1 MQAVPNSPT
10 MKFAALFV
18 AALVSAGSAL
28 AQPYPQKPI
37 RIIVPFPA
45 GGIADTFARS
55 IGQKL
60 NEAWSQPVVVENRT
74 GAGGNIGAE
83 AVAKAPPDGYTLVMG
98 NIGTHA
104 LNVTLFKSL
113 PFDPIRDFAPI
124 ALVLEADGL
133 LVVPPSLPV
142 SSVDDLIQ
150 LARSKPASLA
160 YGSAGMGTTSHLA
173 GELFKYLAKVDVTH
187 VPYKGNVPA
196 LTDLLGGQIQMMF
209 ATMPTA
215 LPHVRAGKLKPL
227 ASVRSARTKALPDL
241 PTMSEAALPGFDAN
255 NWIGLF
261 APAGTP
267 AEIVHLLNAEVVK
280 VMNTPEMRKRVET
293 EGATFSPMSAGQF
306 ADFVRKEIVDWGKI
320 IRAAGIT
327 AQ

>member
-1 MQAVPNSPT
+1 
-10 MKFAALFV
+10 MKFAALFF

-60 NEAWSQPVVVENRT
+60 NDAWSQPVVVENRA
-74 GAGGNIGAE
+74 GAGGNIGAQ

-104 LNVTLFKSL
+104 LNVTLFKNL
-113 PFDPIRDFAPI
+113 PFDPIRDFAPV

-133 LVVPPSLPV
+133 LVVPSSLPV
-142 SSVDDLIQ
+142 SSVDELIQ

-173 GELFKYLAKVDVTH
+173 GELFKHMSKVDITH

-215 LPHVRAGKLKPL
+215 LPHVKAGKLKAL
-227 ASVRSARTKALPDL
+227 ASIRSARTKALPDL
-241 PTMSEAALPGFDAN
+241 PTVAEAALRRFDAN

-267 AEIVHLLNAEVVK
+267 SEIVHLLNTEVVK

-306 ADFVRKEIVDWGKI
+306 ADFVRKEVVDWGKI

>member
-1 MQAVPNSPT
+1 M
-10 MKFAALFV
+10 MKFAALLF
-18 AALVSAGSAL
+18 AALVAADSAL

-60 NEAWSQPVVVENRT
+60 NDAWSQPVVVENRA
-74 GAGGNIGAE
+74 GAGGNIGAQ

-104 LNVTLFKSL
+104 LNVTLFKNL
-113 PFDPIRDFAPI
+113 PFDPIRDFAPV

-133 LVVPPSLPV
+133 LVVPPSLAV
-142 SSVDDLIQ
+142 GSVEDLIQ
-150 LARSKPASLA
+150 LARAKPASLA

-173 GELFKYLAKVDVTH
+173 GELFKYMAKVDITH

-196 LTDLLGGQIQMMF
+196 LTDLLGGQIQIMF

-215 LPHVRAGKLKPL
+215 LPHVKAGKLKAL
-227 ASVRSARTKALPDL
+227 ASIRSARTKALPEV
-241 PTMSEAALPGFDAN
+241 PTVSEALAGFDAN

-267 AEIVHLLNAEVVK
+267 TQVVQVLNAEVVK
-280 VMNTPEMRKRVET
+280 AMNTAEMRKRVEA
-293 EGATFSPMSAGQF
+293 EGATFSPMSAEQF
-306 ADFVRKEIVDWGKI
+306 ADFVRREVVDWGKI

>member
-1 MQAVPNSPT
+1 M
-10 MKFAALFV
+10 MKFAALFF
-18 AALVSAGSAL
+18 AALVAADSAL

-37 RIIVPFPA
+37 RIIVPFAA

-60 NEAWSQPVVVENRT
+60 TEAWSQPVVVENRP

-104 LNVTLFKSL
+104 LNVTLFRDL
-113 PFDPIRDFAPI
+113 PFDPIRDFAPV

-142 SSVDDLIQ
+142 SSVADLIQ

-173 GELFKYLAKVDVTH
+173 GELFKSMAKVDITH

-215 LPHVRAGKLKPL
+215 LPHVKAGKLKAL
-227 ASVRSARTKALPDL
+227 ASIRSARTKALPEL
-241 PTMSEAALPGFDAN
+241 PTVSEVLAGFDAN

-261 APAGTP
+261 APASTP
-267 AEIVHLLNAEVVK
+267 SQVVQLLNAEVVK
-280 VMNTPEMRKRVET
+280 VMNTAEMRKRVET
-293 EGATFSPMSAGQF
+293 EGATFSPMSAEQF
-306 ADFVRKEIVDWGKI
+306 ADFVRKEVIEWRTI

>member
-1 MQAVPNSPT
+1 
-10 MKFAALFV
+10 MKFAALFF

-60 NEAWSQPVVVENRT
+60 NDAWSQPVVVENRA

-104 LNVTLFKSL
+104 LNVTLFKDL
-113 PFDPIRDFAPI
+113 PFDPINDFAPV

-133 LVVPPSLPV
+133 LVVPPSLAV
-142 SSVDDLIQ
+142 GSVEDLIQ
-150 LARSKPASLA
+150 LARRKPASLA

-173 GELFKYLAKVDVTH
+173 GELFKSMAKVDITH

-215 LPHVRAGKLKPL
+215 LPHVKAGKLKAL
-227 ASVRSARTKALPDL
+227 ASIRSARTKALPGL
-241 PTMSEAALPGFDAN
+241 PTVSEAALRGFDAN

-267 AEIVHLLNAEVVK
+267 AEIVRLLNAEVVK
-280 VMNTPEMRKRVET
+280 VMNTPAMRKRVET

-306 ADFVRKEIVDWGKI
+306 ADFVRKEVVDWGKI
-320 IRAAGIT
+320 IRAAGIA

>member
-1 MQAVPNSPT
+1 
-10 MKFAALFV
+10 MKFAALLF
-18 AALVSAGSAL
+18 AALVSTGSAL

-55 IGQKL
+55 VGQKL
-60 NEAWSQPVVVENRT
+60 NEAWSQPVVVENRA

-104 LNVTLFKSL
+104 LNVTLFRDL
-113 PFDPIRDFAPI
+113 PFDPIRDFAPV

-142 SSVDDLIQ
+142 SSVEDLIQ

-173 GELFKYLAKVDVTH
+173 GELFKSMAKVDITH

-215 LPHVRAGKLKPL
+215 LPHVKAGKLKAL
-227 ASVRSARTKALPDL
+227 ASIRSARTKALPEL
-241 PTMSEAALPGFDAN
+241 PTVSEVLAGFDAN

-267 AEIVHLLNAEVVK
+267 SQVVQLLNAEVVK
-280 VMNTPEMRKRVET
+280 VMNRAAMRKRVET
-293 EGATFSPMSAGQF
+293 EGATFSPMSAEQF
-306 ADFVRKEIVDWGKI
+306 ADFVRKEVIEWRTI

>member
-60 NEAWSQPVVVENRT
+60 NEAWSQPVLVENRM

-104 LNVTLFKSL
+104 LNVTLFKDL
-113 PFDPIRDFAPI
+113 PFDPIRDFAPV

-133 LVVPPSLPV
+133 LVVHPSIPV
-142 SSVDDLIQ
+142 SNVDELIQ
-150 LARSKPASLA
+150 LARSKPGSLA

-173 GELFKYLAKVDVTH
+173 GELFKSMAKVDITH

-215 LPHVRAGKLKPL
+215 LPHVKAGKLKAL
-227 ASVRSARTKALPDL
+227 ASIRSARTKALPEV
-241 PTMSEAALPGFDAN
+241 PTVSEALAGFEAN

-267 AEIVHLLNAEVVK
+267 TQVVQLLNAEVVK
-280 VMNTPEMRKRVET
+280 AMNTAEMRKRVEM
-293 EGATFSPMSAGQF
+293 EGATFSPMSAEQF

>member
-1 MQAVPNSPT
+1 
-10 MKFAALFV
+10 MKKTLAGLCAALAF
-18 AALVSAGSAL
+18 AGSVW
-28 AQPYPQKPI
+28 AQSYPQRPI

-104 LNVTLFKSL
+104 LNVSLFQQL
-113 PFDPIRDFAPI
+113 PFDPVRDFAPI

-142 SSVDDLIQ
+142 SSVQDLIQ
-150 LARSKPASLA
+150 LARSKPGSLA

-173 GELFKYLAKVDVTH
+173 GELFKSMAKVDITH

-215 LPHVRAGKLKPL
+215 LPHVKAGKLKAL
-227 ASVRSARTKALPDL
+227 ASIRSARTKALPEV
-241 PTMSEAALPGFDAN
+241 PTVSEALAGFDAN

-267 AEIVHLLNAEVVK
+267 SEIVHLLNAEVVK
-280 VMNTPEMRKRVET
+280 VMNTAEMRKRVET
-293 EGATFSPMSAGQF
+293 EGATFSPMSAEQF
-306 ADFVRKEIVDWGKI
+306 ADFVRKEVIEWRKI

>member
-1 MQAVPNSPT
+1 
-10 MKFAALFV
+10 MKFAALFCAV
-18 AALVSAGSAL
+18 LASAGSAL

-37 RIIVPFPA
+37 RIVVPFAA

-60 NEAWSQPVVVENRT
+60 TEAWSQPVVVENRT

-104 LNVTLFKSL
+104 LNVTLFRDL

-142 SSVDDLIQ
+142 SSVDDLIR

-173 GELFKYLAKVDVTH
+173 GELFKSMAKVDITH

-215 LPHVRAGKLKPL
+215 LPHVKAGKLKAL
-227 ASVRSARTKALPDL
+227 ASIRSARTKAVPDL
-241 PTMSEAALPGFDAN
+241 PTVAEAALRGFDAN

-267 AEIVHLLNAEVVK
+267 SEIVHLLNTEVVK

-306 ADFVRKEIVDWGKI
+306 ADFVRKEVVDWGKI

>member
-1 MQAVPNSPT
+1 M
-10 MKFAALFV
+10 MKFAALFF
-18 AALVSAGSAL
+18 AALIAADSAL

-37 RIIVPFPA
+37 RIIVPFAA

-60 NEAWSQPVVVENRT
+60 TEAWSQPVVVENRT

-104 LNVTLFKSL
+104 LNVTLFKNL
-113 PFDPIRDFAPI
+113 PFDPIRDFAPV

-133 LVVPPSLPV
+133 LVVPPSLAV
-142 SSVDDLIQ
+142 GSVEDLIQ
-150 LARSKPASLA
+150 LARAKPASLA

-173 GELFKYLAKVDVTH
+173 GELFKYMAKVDITH

-196 LTDLLGGQIQMMF
+196 LTDLLGGQIQIMF

-215 LPHVRAGKLKPL
+215 LPHVKAGKLKAL
-227 ASVRSARTKALPDL
+227 ASIRSARTKALPEV
-241 PTMSEAALPGFDAN
+241 PTVSEALAGFDAN

-267 AEIVHLLNAEVVK
+267 TQVVQVLNAEVVK
-280 VMNTPEMRKRVET
+280 AMNTAEMRKRVEA
-293 EGATFSPMSAGQF
+293 EGATFSPMSAEQF
-306 ADFVRKEIVDWGKI
+306 ADFVRREVVDWGKI

>member
-1 MQAVPNSPT
+1 M
-10 MKFAALFV
+10 MKFAALFF
-18 AALVSAGSAL
+18 AALIAANSAL

-37 RIIVPFPA
+37 RIIVPFAA

-60 NEAWSQPVVVENRT
+60 TEAWSQPVVVENRT

-104 LNVTLFKSL
+104 LNVTLFKNL

-142 SSVDDLIQ
+142 RSVEDLIQ
-150 LARSKPASLA
+150 LARAKPASLA
-160 YGSAGMGTTSHLA
+160 YGSAGMGTTSQLA
-173 GELFKYLAKVDVTH
+173 GELFKYMAKVDITH

-196 LTDLLGGQIQMMF
+196 LTDLLGGQIQIMF

-215 LPHVRAGKLKPL
+215 LPHVRAGKLKAL
-227 ASVRSARTKALPDL
+227 ASIRSARTKALPEV
-241 PTMSEAALPGFDAN
+241 PTVSEALAGFDAN

-267 AEIVHLLNAEVVK
+267 TQVVQLLNAEVVK
-280 VMNTPEMRKRVET
+280 AMNTAEMRKRVEA
-293 EGATFSPMSAGQF
+293 EGATFSPMSAEQF
-306 ADFVRKEIVDWGKI
+306 ADFVRREVVDWGKI

>member
-1 MQAVPNSPT
+1 
-10 MKFAALFV
+10 MKFAALFF

-60 NEAWSQPVVVENRT
+60 NDAWSQPVVVENRA
-74 GAGGNIGAE
+74 GAG
-83 AVAKAPPDGYTLVMG
+83 G

-104 LNVTLFKSL
+104 LNVSLFQQL
-113 PFDPIRDFAPI
+113 PFDPVRDFAPI

-133 LVVPPSLPV
+133 LVVHPSIPV
-142 SSVDDLIQ
+142 SSVDELIQ
-150 LARSKPASLA
+150 LARSRPGSLA

-173 GELFKYLAKVDVTH
+173 GELFKYMAKVDLTH

-196 LTDLLGGQIQMMF
+196 ITDLLGGQIQMIF
-209 ATMPTA
+209 ATMPTV
-215 LPHVRAGKLKPL
+215 LPHVKAGKLKAL
-227 ASVRSARTKALPDL
+227 ASIRSAR
-241 PTMSEAALPGFDAN
+241 
-255 NWIGLF
+255 
-261 APAGTP
+261 
-267 AEIVHLLNAEVVK
+267 
-280 VMNTPEMRKRVET
+280 NTAEMRKRVET
-293 EGATFSPMSAGQF
+293 EGATFSPMSAEQF
-306 ADFVRKEIVDWGKI
+306 ADFVRKEVIEWRKI
-320 IRAAGIT
+320 IRAAGMT

>member
-1 MQAVPNSPT
+1 M
-10 MKFAALFV
+10 MKFAALFF
-18 AALVSAGSAL
+18 AALVAAGSAL

-37 RIIVPFPA
+37 RIIVPFAA

-60 NEAWSQPVVVENRT
+60 NEAWSQPVVVENRA

-104 LNVTLFKSL
+104 LNVSLFQQL
-113 PFDPIRDFAPI
+113 PFDPVRDFAPI

-142 SSVDDLIQ
+142 SSVEDLIQ

-173 GELFKYLAKVDVTH
+173 GELFTSMAKVDITH

-215 LPHVRAGKLKPL
+215 LPHVKAGKLKAL
-227 ASVRSARTKALPDL
+227 ASIRSARTKALPEL
-241 PTMSEAALPGFDAN
+241 PTVSEELAGFDAN

-267 AEIVHLLNAEVVK
+267 TQVVQLLNAEVVK
-280 VMNTPEMRKRVET
+280 VMNTAEMRKRVET
-293 EGATFSPMSAGQF
+293 EGATFSPMSAEQF
-306 ADFVRKEIVDWGKI
+306 AVFVRKEVIEWRKI

>member
-1 MQAVPNSPT
+1 MSWPMKAVPNSPT
-10 MKFAALFV
+10 MKFAALFF

-60 NEAWSQPVVVENRT
+60 NDAWSQPVVVENRA

-104 LNVTLFKSL
+104 LNVTLFKDL
-113 PFDPIRDFAPI
+113 PFDPIRDFAPV

-133 LVVPPSLPV
+133 LVVPPSLAV
-142 SSVDDLIQ
+142 SSVEDLIQ
-150 LARSKPASLA
+150 LARRKPASLA

-173 GELFKYLAKVDVTH
+173 GELFKSMAKVDITH

-209 ATMPTA
+209 ATMPT
-215 LPHVRAGKLKPL
+215 
-227 ASVRSARTKALPDL
+227 
-241 PTMSEAALPGFDAN
+241 
-255 NWIGLF
+255 
-261 APAGTP
+261 
-267 AEIVHLLNAEVVK
+267 
-280 VMNTPEMRKRVET
+280 
-293 EGATFSPMSAGQF
+293 
-306 ADFVRKEIVDWGKI
+306 
-320 IRAAGIT
+320 
-327 AQ
+327 

>member
-1 MQAVPNSPT
+1 
-10 MKFAALFV
+10 MKFAALLF

-60 NEAWSQPVVVENRT
+60 NEAWSQPVVVENRA

-98 NIGTHA
+98 SIGTHA
-104 LNVTLFKSL
+104 LNVTLFRDL
-113 PFDPIRDFAPI
+113 PFDPIRDFAPV

-142 SSVDDLIQ
+142 SSVEDLIQ
-150 LARSKPASLA
+150 LARGRPASLA

-173 GELFKYLAKVDVTH
+173 GELFKSMAKVDITH

-215 LPHVRAGKLKPL
+215 LPHVKAGKLKAL
-227 ASVRSARTKALPDL
+227 ASIRSARTKALPEL
-241 PTMSEAALPGFDAN
+241 PTVSEVLAGFDAN

-267 AEIVHLLNAEVVK
+267 SQVVQLLNAEVVK
-280 VMNTPEMRKRVET
+280 VMNTAEMRKRVET
-293 EGATFSPMSAGQF
+293 EGATFSPMSAEQF
-306 ADFVRKEIVDWGKI
+306 ADFVRKEVIEWRKI

>member
-1 MQAVPNSPT
+1 
-10 MKFAALFV
+10 MKFAALFF

-215 LPHVRAGKLKPL
+215 LPHVRAGKLKAL

>member
-10 MKFAALFV
+10 MKFAALLF

-28 AQPYPQKPI
+28 AQPYLQKPI

-55 IGQKL
+55 IGQKV
-60 NEAWSQPVVVENRT
+60 NEAWSQPVVVENRA

-98 NIGTHA
+98 SIGTHA
-104 LNVTLFKSL
+104 LNVTLFRDL
-113 PFDPIRDFAPI
+113 PFDPIRDFAPV

-142 SSVDDLIQ
+142 SSVEDLIQ
-150 LARSKPASLA
+150 LARGRPASLA

-173 GELFKYLAKVDVTH
+173 GELFKSMAKVDITH

-215 LPHVRAGKLKPL
+215 LPHVDGFLFALAARAGR
-227 ASVRSARTKALPDL
+227 AAARRGGTPPGRPGERLGLCAGAGRGPPGATHDERPFRGGGTAYFFGKALFQRGGP
-241 PTMSEAALPGFDAN
+241 
-255 NWIGLF
+255 
-261 APAGTP
+261 
-267 AEIVHLLNAEVVK
+267 
-280 VMNTPEMRKRVET
+280 
-293 EGATFSPMSAGQF
+293 
-306 ADFVRKEIVDWGKI
+306 
-320 IRAAGIT
+320 
-327 AQ
+327 

>member
-1 MQAVPNSPT
+1 
-10 MKFAALFV
+10 MKKTLAGLCAALAF
-18 AALVSAGSAL
+18 AGSVW
-28 AQPYPQKPI
+28 AQSYPQRPI

-60 NEAWSQPVVVENRT
+60 NEAWSQPVVVENRA
-74 GAGGNIGAE
+74 GAGGSIGAE

-104 LNVTLFKSL
+104 LNVTLFKNL
-113 PFDPIRDFAPI
+113 PFDPVRDFAPI

-142 SSVDDLIQ
+142 SSVQDLIQ
-150 LARSKPASLA
+150 LARSKPGSLA
-160 YGSAGMGTTSHLA
+160 YGSAGIGTTSHLA
-173 GELFKYLAKVDVTH
+173 GELFKSMAKVDITH

-215 LPHVRAGKLKPL
+215 LPHVKAGKLKAL
-227 ASVRSARTKALPDL
+227 ASIRSARTKALPEV
-241 PTMSEAALPGFDAN
+241 PTVSEALAGFDAN

-267 AEIVHLLNAEVVK
+267 TQIVQLLNAEVVK
-280 VMNTPEMRKRVET
+280 AMNTAEMRKRVET
-293 EGATFSPMSAGQF
+293 EGATFSPMSAEQF
-306 ADFVRKEIVDWGKI
+306 ADFVRREVVEWRKLIS
-320 IRAAGIT
+320 AAGIT

>member
-1 MQAVPNSPT
+1 
-10 MKFAALFV
+10 MKFAALFF
-18 AALVSAGSAL
+18 AALLSAGSAL
-28 AQPYPQKPI
+28 AQPYPLKPI

-55 IGQKL
+55 VGQKL
-60 NEAWSQPVVVENRT
+60 NEAWSQPVVVENRA

-98 NIGTHA
+98 SIGTHA
-104 LNVTLFKSL
+104 LNVTLFRDL
-113 PFDPIRDFAPI
+113 PFDPIRDFAPV

-142 SSVDDLIQ
+142 SSVEDLIQ

-173 GELFKYLAKVDVTH
+173 GELFKSMAKVDITH

-215 LPHVRAGKLKPL
+215 LPHVKAGKLKAL
-227 ASVRSARTKALPDL
+227 ASIRSARTKALPEL
-241 PTMSEAALPGFDAN
+241 PTVSEVLAGFDAN

-267 AEIVHLLNAEVVK
+267 SQVVQLLNAEVVK
-280 VMNTPEMRKRVET
+280 VMNTAEMRKRVET
-293 EGATFSPMSAGQF
+293 EGATFSPMSAEQF
-306 ADFVRKEIVDWGKI
+306 ADFVRKEVIEWRTI

>member
-55 IGQKL
+55 IGHKL

-104 LNVTLFKSL
+104 LNVTLFTDL

-133 LVVPPSLPV
+133 LVVAPSLPV
-142 SSVDDLIQ
+142 SSVDDLLQ
-150 LARSKPASLA
+150 LARSKPASPA
-160 YGSAGMGTTSHLA
+160 YGSAGMGATS
-173 GELFKYLAKVDVTH
+173 
-187 VPYKGNVPA
+187 P
-196 LTDLLGGQIQMMF
+196 
-209 ATMPTA
+209 
-215 LPHVRAGKLKPL
+215 
-227 ASVRSARTKALPDL
+227 
-241 PTMSEAALPGFDAN
+241 
-255 NWIGLF
+255 
-261 APAGTP
+261 PAGGPVQDLAQGDIT
-267 AEIVHLLNAEVVK
+267 HLPSQRNK
-280 VMNTPEMRKRVET
+280 P
-293 EGATFSPMSAGQF
+293 
-306 ADFVRKEIVDWGKI
+306 
-320 IRAAGIT
+320 
-327 AQ
+327 

>member
-1 MQAVPNSPT
+1 
-10 MKFAALFV
+10 MKFAALFC
-18 AALVSAGSAL
+18 AALVAAGSAL
-28 AQPYPQKPI
+28 AQAYPQKPI
-37 RIIVPFPA
+37 RIVVPFAA

-60 NEAWSQPVVVENRT
+60 TEAWSQPVVVENRT

-104 LNVTLFKSL
+104 LNVTLFKDL
-113 PFDPIRDFAPI
+113 PFDPIRDFAPV

-142 SSVDDLIQ
+142 SSVEDLIQ

-173 GELFKYLAKVDVTH
+173 GELFKHMSKVDITH

-215 LPHVRAGKLKPL
+215 LPHVKAGKLKAL
-227 ASVRSARTKALPDL
+227 ASIRSARTKALPDL
-241 PTMSEAALPGFDAN
+241 PTVAEAALRGFDAN

-267 AEIVHLLNAEVVK
+267 SEIVHLLNTEIVK

-293 EGATFSPMSAGQF
+293 EGATFTPMSAGQF
-306 ADFVRKEIVDWGKI
+306 ADFVRKEVVDWGKI

>member
-1 MQAVPNSPT
+1 
-10 MKFAALFV
+10 MKFAALFF
-18 AALVSAGSAL
+18 AALVAAGSAL

-60 NEAWSQPVVVENRT
+60 NDAWSQPVVVENRA

-104 LNVTLFKSL
+104 LNVSLFQQL
-113 PFDPIRDFAPI
+113 PFDPVRDFAPI

-142 SSVDDLIQ
+142 SSVQDLIQ
-150 LARSKPASLA
+150 LARSKPGSLA

-173 GELFKYLAKVDVTH
+173 GELFKSMAKVDITH

-215 LPHVRAGKLKPL
+215 LPHVKAGKLKAL
-227 ASVRSARTKALPDL
+227 ASIRSARTKALPDV
-241 PTMSEAALPGFDAN
+241 PTVSEAALRGFDAN

-267 AEIVHLLNAEVVK
+267 SEIVHLLNAEVVK
-280 VMNTPEMRKRVET
+280 VMNTAEMRKRVET
-293 EGATFSPMSAGQF
+293 EGATFSPMSAEQF
-306 ADFVRKEIVDWGKI
+306 ADFVRKEVIEWGKI

>member
-1 MQAVPNSPT
+1 
-10 MKFAALFV
+10 MKFAALFC
-18 AALVSAGSAL
+18 AALASAGSAL

-37 RIIVPFPA
+37 RIVVPFAA

-104 LNVTLFKSL
+104 LNVTLFKDL
-113 PFDPIRDFAPI
+113 PFDPIRDFAPV

-142 SSVDDLIQ
+142 SSVKDLIQ

-173 GELFKYLAKVDVTH
+173 GELFKHMAKVDITH

-215 LPHVRAGKLKPL
+215 LPHVKAGKLKAL
-227 ASVRSARTKALPDL
+227 ASIRSARTKAVPDL
-241 PTMSEAALPGFDAN
+241 PTVAEAALRGFDAN

-267 AEIVHLLNAEVVK
+267 SEIVHLLNTEVVK

-306 ADFVRKEIVDWGKI
+306 ADFVRKEVIEWREI

>member
-1 MQAVPNSPT
+1 
-10 MKFAALFV
+10 MKFAALFC
-18 AALVSAGSAL
+18 AALASAGSAL

-37 RIIVPFPA
+37 RIVVPFAA

-104 LNVTLFKSL
+104 LNVTLFKDL
-113 PFDPIRDFAPI
+113 PFDPIRDFAPV

-133 LVVPPSLPV
+133 LVMPPSLPV
-142 SSVDDLIQ
+142 SSVEDLIQ

-173 GELFKYLAKVDVTH
+173 GELFKHMAKVDITH

-215 LPHVRAGKLKPL
+215 LPHVKAGKLKAL
-227 ASVRSARTKALPDL
+227 ASIRSARTRALPDL
-241 PTMSEAALPGFDAN
+241 PTVAEAALRGFDAN

-267 AEIVHLLNAEVVK
+267 SEIVHLLNAEVVK

-293 EGATFSPMSAGQF
+293 EGATFSPMSAEQF
-306 ADFVRKEIVDWGKI
+306 ADFVRKEVIEWREI

>member
-1 MQAVPNSPT
+1 
-10 MKFAALFV
+10 MKFAALFC
-18 AALVSAGSAL
+18 AALASAGSAL

-37 RIIVPFPA
+37 RIVVPFAA

-104 LNVTLFKSL
+104 LNVTLFKDL
-113 PFDPIRDFAPI
+113 PFDPIRDFAPV

-142 SSVDDLIQ
+142 SSVKDLIQ

-173 GELFKYLAKVDVTH
+173 GELFKHMAKVDITH

-215 LPHVRAGKLKPL
+215 LPHVKAGKLKAL
-227 ASVRSARTKALPDL
+227 ASIRSARTKALPDL
-241 PTMSEAALPGFDAN
+241 PTVAEAALRGFDAN

-267 AEIVHLLNAEVVK
+267 SEIVHLLNAEVVK

-306 ADFVRKEIVDWGKI
+306 ADFVRKEVIEWREI

>member
-1 MQAVPNSPT
+1 
-10 MKFAALFV
+10 MKFAALFF
-18 AALVSAGSAL
+18 AALLSAGSAL
-28 AQPYPQKPI
+28 AQPYPLKPI

-55 IGQKL
+55 VGQKL
-60 NEAWSQPVVVENRT
+60 NEAWSQPVVVENRA

-98 NIGTHA
+98 SIGTHA
-104 LNVTLFKSL
+104 LNVTLFRDL
-113 PFDPIRDFAPI
+113 PFDPIRDFAPV

-142 SSVDDLIQ
+142 SSVEDLIQ

-173 GELFKYLAKVDVTH
+173 GELFKSMAKVDITH

-215 LPHVRAGKLKPL
+215 LPHVKAGKLKAL
-227 ASVRSARTKALPDL
+227 ASIRSARTKALPEL
-241 PTMSEAALPGFDAN
+241 PTVSEVLAGFDAN

-267 AEIVHLLNAEVVK
+267 SQVVQLLNAEVVK
-280 VMNTPEMRKRVET
+280 VMNTAEMRKRVET
-293 EGATFSPMSAGQF
+293 EGATFSPMSAEQF
-306 ADFVRKEIVDWGKI
+306 ADFVRKEVIEWRKI

>member
-1 MQAVPNSPT
+1 
-10 MKFAALFV
+10 MKFAALLF

-60 NEAWSQPVVVENRT
+60 NEAWSQPVVVENRA

-104 LNVTLFKSL
+104 LNVTLFRDL
-113 PFDPIRDFAPI
+113 PFDPIRDFAPV

-142 SSVDDLIQ
+142 SSVEDLIQ

-173 GELFKYLAKVDVTH
+173 GELFKSMAKVDITH

-215 LPHVRAGKLKPL
+215 LPHVKAGKLKAL
-227 ASVRSARTKALPDL
+227 ASIRSARTKALPEL
-241 PTMSEAALPGFDAN
+241 PTVSEVLAGFDAN

-267 AEIVHLLNAEVVK
+267 SQVVQLLNAEVVK
-280 VMNTPEMRKRVET
+280 VMNTAEMRKRVET
-293 EGATFSPMSAGQF
+293 EGATFSPMSAEQF
-306 ADFVRKEIVDWGKI
+306 ADFVRKEVIEWRKI

>member
-1 MQAVPNSPT
+1 
-10 MKFAALFV
+10 MKKTLAGLCAALAF
-18 AALVSAGSAL
+18 AGSVW
-28 AQPYPQKPI
+28 AQSYPQRPI

-104 LNVTLFKSL
+104 LNVSLFQQL
-113 PFDPIRDFAPI
+113 PFDPVRDFAPI

-142 SSVDDLIQ
+142 SSVQDLIQ
-150 LARSKPASLA
+150 LARSKPGSLA

-173 GELFKYLAKVDVTH
+173 GELFKSMAKVDITH

-215 LPHVRAGKLKPL
+215 LPHVKAGKLKAL
-227 ASVRSARTKALPDL
+227 ASIRSARTKALPDV
-241 PTMSEAALPGFDAN
+241 PTVSEAALRGFDAN

-267 AEIVHLLNAEVVK
+267 TQIVQLLNAEVVK
-280 VMNTPEMRKRVET
+280 AMNTAEMRKRVET
-293 EGATFSPMSAGQF
+293 EGATFSPMSAEQF
-306 ADFVRKEIVDWGKI
+306 ADFVRKEVIEWRKI

>member
-1 MQAVPNSPT
+1 MKAVPNSPT
-10 MKFAALFV
+10 MKFAALFF

-28 AQPYPQKPI
+28 AQAYPQKPI
-37 RIIVPFPA
+37 RIVVPFAA

-60 NEAWSQPVVVENRT
+60 TEAWSQPVVVENRT

-113 PFDPIRDFAPI
+113 PFDPIRDFAPV

-142 SSVDDLIQ
+142 SSVDELIQ

-173 GELFKYLAKVDVTH
+173 GELFKHMAKVDITH

-215 LPHVRAGKLKPL
+215 LPHVKAGKLKAL
-227 ASVRSARTKALPDL
+227 ASIRSARTKALPEL
-241 PTMSEAALPGFDAN
+241 PTVSEVLAGFDAN

-267 AEIVHLLNAEVVK
+267 SQVVQLLNAEVVK
-280 VMNTPEMRKRVET
+280 VMNTAEMRKRVET
-293 EGATFSPMSAGQF
+293 EGATFSPMSAEQF
-306 ADFVRKEIVDWGKI
+306 ADFVRKEVIEWRKI